1 VTEPVL
7 MDKAELAKMTRDMAQ
22 ATEVVDGLKRDL
34 KLSQAERDQARDAVN
49 RARAEADRLRKIGPD
64 EKTQDE
70 NKGLRT
76 SVSEAHKRIGALE
89 KDLTAV
95 KAESEARRKEIIQAQ
110 GKLSNI
116 QNTFDMMQVGR
127 DKACAD
133 RDQALSSVEQAG
145 AAYHKLQGEFEEFKR
160 AAAERAQNEK
170 RPGAAAKAEPQGVKK

>member
-49 RARAEADRLRKIGPD
+49 RARAEVDRLRKLGPD

-76 SVSEAHKRIGALE
+76 AVSEAHKKIGALE
-89 KDLTAV
+89 KELGVTRQ
-95 KAESEARRKEIIQAQ
+95 ESEDRRKAIVQVQ
-110 GKLSNI
+110 RKLDNI
-116 QNTFDMMQVGR
+116 QNTFDMMQVAR
-127 DKACAD
+127 DNACAD
-133 RDQALSSVEQAG
+133 RDKALASVEQAG
-145 AAYHKLQGEFEEFKR
+145 TAYHKLQGEFDDFKK
-160 AAAERAQNEK
+160 AVAEKGQETKN
-170 RPGAAAKAEPQGVKK
+170 PAKAKESVKA